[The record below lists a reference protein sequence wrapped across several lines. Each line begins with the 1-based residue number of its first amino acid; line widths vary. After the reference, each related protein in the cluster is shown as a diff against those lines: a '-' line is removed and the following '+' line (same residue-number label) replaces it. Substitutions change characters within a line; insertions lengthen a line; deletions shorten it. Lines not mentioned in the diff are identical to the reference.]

1 MRQILTTDLSCPTTK
16 SSVVFTHKFCNFA
29 PKKLFAIILQRMIS
43 YLQIEN
49 LTKSYGDRMLFADV
63 TFGINEGDKV
73 GLIAKNGTGKTTLL
87 SIIAGKEDYDSG
99 RIVFNNDIRVGYL
112 EQVPSFQS
120 SKSVIDTCI
129 EGDEPLAIA
138 VRNYEHAL
146 HNGNSDAM
154 TAAIQEMDNCKAW
167 DYEDRFKQILSM
179 LKITDI
185 NQPIEQLSGGQI
197 KRVALAKILINEP
210 NLLILDE
217 PTNHLDI
224 DMIEWLEN
232 YLSRNR
238 MAILMVTHD
247 RYFLDKVCNKIVEI
261 DNEKVYSYNG
271 KYNYFLEKRIERLDA
286 QNAELARAKNLYRT
300 ELEWMRRQPQARG
313 SKARYRINAFHEL
326 QDKVSTKVN
335 NKTLDINIKSS
346 YIGSKI
352 FVAHNVSKSFGE
364 NVIVKDFSYI
374 FARYEKLGIVGNN
387 GAGKSSFIKLLLNE
401 YQPDNGFFE
410 IGETVRFGYYSQEGI
425 TFNESKKV
433 IDSVREIAEHIHFDE
448 KTSYSASQFL
458 NLFLFSAKDQQ
469 KLISKLSGGEK
480 RRLYLATVLMRQ
492 PNFLILDEPTNDLD
506 IVTLEVL
513 EDYISK
519 FKGCVII
526 ISHDR
531 FFMDRTVDHIFVFE
545 GNGVIKDFP
554 GNYSEYREWKQEN
567 DKLKDAEN
575 PKEQQKAKASNA
587 EKNRNSNK
595 LTFKERKEF
604 EELTKELDSLNNEKQ
619 EIETI
624 FSNGSNTADLD
635 RLAKRYNEL
644 KSIIDEKEYRWL
656 ELSEKE

>member
-1 MRQILTTDLSCPTTK
+1 MPH
-16 SSVVFTHKFCNFA
+16 HKKAVLFLHINFVTL
-29 PKKLFAIILQRMIS
+29 PRKKLFAIILQRMIS

-63 TFGINEGDKV
+63 TFGINEGEKV

-469 KLISKLSGGEK
+469 KLIAKLSGGEK

-567 DKLKDAEN
+567 DKLKDAEK

-635 RLAKRYNEL
+635 KLAKRYNEL